1 MVFPARIWPTL
12 DALDAHWASDQ
23 GQVIEA
29 EKAKLA
35 RAFLTDQVPGRP
47 RTLVIGPVSAPLL
60 QSLTHLKPAVMFQ
73 AYPPAIGFR
82 QGAVPALMM
91 DMDLP
96 PFQRAC
102 FDLVVV
108 SYVLEYE
115 TSPLALLSLIYEIL
129 QPQGRLLTFVPHAM
143 GADAAGPGQGAG
155 FWGMQ
160 VWGLLRQSAFIR
172 RKQGLVR
179 QNQWRPTSL
188 VHLSQP
194 QVPPRPSGRIP
205 ILPRFEEIWRTKRVP
220 DMAAPGQTRIRSGQT
235 RIK

>member
-96 PFQRAC
+96 PFPRAF
-102 FDLVVV
+102 FDLI
-108 SYVLEYE
+108 VLSHALEFRAE
-115 TSPLALLSLIYEIL
+115 PLALLSLVYEIL
-129 QPQGRLLTFVPHAM
+129 QPHGALLTLCPHAL
-143 GADAAGPGQGAG
+143 APELATPGLQA
-155 FWGMQ
+155 
-160 VWGLLRQSAFIR
+160 LA
-172 RKQGLVR
+172 
-179 QNQWRPTSL
+179 
-188 VHLSQP
+188 
-194 QVPPRPSGRIP
+194 
-205 ILPRFEEIWRTKRVP
+205 
-220 DMAAPGQTRIRSGQT
+220 
-235 RIK
+235 